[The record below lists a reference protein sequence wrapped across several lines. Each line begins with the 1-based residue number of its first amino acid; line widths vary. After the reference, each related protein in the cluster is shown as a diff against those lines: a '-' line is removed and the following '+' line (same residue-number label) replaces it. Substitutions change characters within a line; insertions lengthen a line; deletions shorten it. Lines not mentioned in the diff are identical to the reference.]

1 MERIQIEKE
10 FKELLTKIVDVE
22 QEVIMPDAN
31 FFKDLGIDS
40 LKAIEITVAIERHF
54 KINVRD
60 EQIPQITTL
69 KQAVDAV
76 ENALKEKNG

>member
-1 MERIQIEKE
+1 MTRNEIIKE
-10 FKELLTKIVDVE
+10 FKKLLVEVVEADETKIT
-22 QEVIMPDAN
+22 PDAH

-40 LKAIEITVAIERHF
+40 LKAIEITVAIERRF

-69 KQAVDAV
+69 NQAVDAI
-76 ENALKEKNG
+76 EKALQEKNA

>member
-1 MERIQIEKE
+1 MKKEDIIKE
-10 FKELLTKIVDVE
+10 FKQLLIEVVDADENKITG
-22 QEVIMPDAN
+22 DAH

-40 LKAIEITVAIERHF
+40 LKAIEITVAIERRF

-69 KQAVDAV
+69 NQAVSAI
-76 ENALKEKNG
+76 EKALQEKNA